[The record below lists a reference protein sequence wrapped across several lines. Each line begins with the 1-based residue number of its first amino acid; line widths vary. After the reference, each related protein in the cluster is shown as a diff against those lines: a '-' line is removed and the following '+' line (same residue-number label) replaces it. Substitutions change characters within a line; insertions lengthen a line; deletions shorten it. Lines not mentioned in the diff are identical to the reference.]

1 MTARDSIQRR
11 QRGASYVELLV
22 ATIIVS
28 VTALPALT
36 ALSLAV
42 QSSTAG
48 VSMTEQQH
56 RLAGRLDTLLAE
68 PYAVL
73 EAQASTPNSP
83 TGFSDPLGSADRL
96 LVYIA
101 GYDGDNLD
109 GDNDPFTGA
118 DPGLLLVRVEIE
130 DTRYAYQALARDR

>member
-1 MTARDSIQRR
+1 MSDRRNTLRR

-36 ALSLAV
+36 ALSIAM
-42 QSSTAG
+42 QSSSAG
-48 VSMTEQQH
+48 LEMTEQQH

-68 PYAVL
+68 PYATL
-73 EAQASTPNSP
+73 EAAASTPNAP
-83 TGFSDPLGSADRL
+83 TSLSDPLGSADRL
-96 LVYIA
+96 LVYVA

-118 DPGLLLVRVEIE
+118 DPGLLWIRVEIE
-130 DTRYAYQALARDR
+130 NTRYAYQALARDR